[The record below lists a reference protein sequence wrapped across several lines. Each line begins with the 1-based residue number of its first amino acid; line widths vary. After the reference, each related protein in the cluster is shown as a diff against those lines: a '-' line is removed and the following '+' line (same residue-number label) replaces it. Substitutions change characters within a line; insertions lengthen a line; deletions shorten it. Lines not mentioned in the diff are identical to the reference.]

1 LNVEKAHEQLE
12 EALSLMSLPENVIK
26 SIKEESFTLL
36 EKKLSENDKLLHR
49 KKLELEHWESQL
61 HSVESKW
68 IRNEMAHDTYQRWH
82 TELAE

>member
-1 LNVEKAHEQLE
+1 MNVEKAHEQLE

-36 EKKLSENDKLLHR
+36 ENKLSENDKLLPR
-49 KKLELEHWESQL
+49 KKLELEQWESQL

-68 IRNEMAHDTYQRWH
+68 IRNEMAHDIRN
-82 TELAE
+82 